1 MANFTMEIREMMSQ
15 PLINGVFT
23 FDYEF
28 YSDNVQD
35 KETFEKLF
43 VSHFYF
49 REIGFETPERF
60 KMKLQSKLNLI
71 MPYYRQLAL
80 TEWDKVRS
88 IEQMMESKNLTET
101 TEHIQSIQGNSETQS
116 NQSSSSNATQNA
128 TSTNESKASN
138 LADGVSQSSL
148 DDGYLTA
155 AGKTEQTDNIQTESS
170 GTGSQTLTGNN
181 EQQLTE
187 KTTFTSNGDI
197 GIQTPAYAIAE
208 WRKIIIN
215 INQMI
220 INECDDLFMKIY

>member
-1 MANFTMEIREMMSQ
+1 MANFTMEIREMVNH

-28 YSDNVQD
+28 YSDNIQD

-60 KMKLQSKLNLI
+60 KMKLQAKLNLI
-71 MPYYRQLAL
+71 MPYYRQLAM

-101 TEHIQSIQGNSETQS
+101 TEHTQSIQGNTETQS
-116 NQSSSSNATQNA
+116 NQSSSSNATQN
-128 TSTNESKASN
+128 TSSSNESKASN

-148 DDGYLTA
+148 DDGYLTSS
-155 AGKTEQTDNIQTESS
+155 GKTEQTDNTQSEA
-170 GTGSQTLTGNN
+170 TGNANQSILGNN

-208 WRKIIIN
+208 WRKVIIN

-220 INECDDLFMKIY
+220 INECEDLFLKIY

>member
-1 MANFTMEIREMMSQ
+1 MANFTMEIREMMTQ

-28 YSDNVQD
+28 YSDNIQD

-116 NQSSSSNATQNA
+116 NQSSSSNATQN
-128 TSTNESKASN
+128 TSSSNESKASN

-148 DDGYLTA
+148 DDGYLTST
-155 AGKTEQTDNIQTESS
+155 GKAEQTDNTQTESS

-215 INQMI
+215 LNQMI
-220 INECDDLFMKIY
+220 INECEDLFLKIY